1 MATVVNSIRIA
12 GAPEPVFDLVTS
24 ARFWPRWHPASR
36 AVGGVIERPYQQ
48 GDVIYEHVEVAG
60 QDLQVSW
67 KVTEHVRPTR
77 ILLKAET
84 ASARIIYS
92 FAARG
97 AAVDFTRELEYD
109 EALLRRTMP
118 DLDELRRTMDTQ
130 SDEGLRR
137 LKALVEGILRDE
149 AAGL

>member
-12 GAPEPVFDLVTS
+12 GSAEPVFDLVTS

-36 AVGGVIERPYQQ
+36 AVGGVIERPYQR

-60 QDLQVSW
+60 QDLQLSW

-77 ILLKAET
+77 IVLKSET
-84 ASARIIYS
+84 TSARITYL
-92 FAARG
+92 FAVRG
-97 AAVDFTRELEYD
+97 ASVDFTRELDYD
-109 EALLRRTMP
+109 ESLLLRVVP
-118 DLDELRRTMDTQ
+118 DPDELRRKMDAQ
-130 SDEGLRR
+130 SEEGLRR
-137 LKALVEGILRDE
+137 LKELVEEILRVE

>member
-12 GAPEPVFDLVTS
+12 GAPEPVFDLITS

-36 AVGGVIERPYQQ
+36 AVGGVTERPYQQ

-77 ILLKAET
+77 IVLKAET

-92 FAARG
+92 FEARG
-97 AAVDFTRELEYD
+97 AGVDFTRELEYD
-109 EALLRRTMP
+109 EALLRRT
-118 DLDELRRTMDTQ
+118 
-130 SDEGLRR
+130 
-137 LKALVEGILRDE
+137 
-149 AAGL
+149 